1 VLDNWQKWIGKA
13 VGVLLMARHKE
24 IEDREAVIFYIP
36 KSYAEQLRK
45 IAMQHGMSVS
55 EFMRT
60 RVIEFL
66 RQHDNKAG
74 DIAVQSNQKKDDP
87 TKPIHLLE
95 LKELESS
102 LDFLEDKVIKLEE
115 KVQMYARLG
124 AYGQAPP
131 VKYEEIEQLRKMWHE
146 KKRWLYSFYRFLD
159 PQDVAP
165 VVQRIVK
172 LKERME
178 NAYSEFRRLQRG
190 NGIIRKS
197 NVVASTTG

>member
-1 VLDNWQKWIGKA
+1 
-13 VGVLLMARHKE
+13 MARHRE
-24 IEDREAVIFYIP
+24 IEDGTKLTIYIQ
-36 KSYAEQLRK
+36 KKYAEQLSK
-45 IAMQHGMSVS
+45 VAMQNGMSLS
-55 EFMRT
+55 EYLRM
-60 RVIEFL
+60 VII
-66 RQHDNKAG
+66 QHLAQLGKTSQPNQ
-74 DIAVQSNQKKDDP
+74 QSNDPSQSQPHDDP

-124 AYGQAPP
+124 AYGQAPA

-146 KKRWLYSFYRFLD
+146 KKRWFYSFYRYLD

-165 VVQRIVK
+165 VVQRFVK

-190 NGIIRKS
+190 NGITRKNS
-197 NVVASTTG
+197 MLTPVQR